1 MVYVRL
7 KDIAEKA
14 GVSINTV
21 SRSLKDKPDISEK
34 TRQRIRQI
42 ADELGYIPHA
52 NASGLRSRKSNTIG
66 IIVTHINNA
75 FFSRIL
81 QGISDAIS
89 SYGYTIITLTSNE
102 DISREKDLFITLA
115 SNRVEGII
123 FVPSRDIENT
133 INYDEINV
141 PHLTI
146 VRKGNLNT
154 QDYFTIDSYQ
164 SGRIAADYFLQLGR
178 KQPAYIG
185 YALPVS
191 CNKARLDGFR
201 ERLYEHKIELK
212 KSSVELCNS
221 TSDSAYQATRKLVER
236 EGHVDSIFVYNDQM
250 AFGVVRALYDG
261 GIKIPEEISVVG
273 HDDIEEAKHFIPA
286 LSTIRV
292 SKYRLGYESAEC
304 LIEKIQNKNSS
315 SKSVIYNP
323 EMIVRET

>member
-21 SRSLKDKPDISEK
+21 SRSLKDKPDIGEK
-34 TRQRIRQI
+34 TKQKIRQI

-66 IIVTHINNA
+66 VIVTHINNA

-89 SYGYTIITLTSNE
+89 SYGYTIMTLTSNE
-102 DISREKDLFITLA
+102 DIAREKDLFIALA

-123 FVPSRDIENT
+123 LVPSRDIENT

-164 SGRIAADYFLQLGR
+164 SGRIAADYFVQSGR
-178 KQPAYIG
+178 RQPAYIG

-201 ERLYEHKIELK
+201 EKLDEHGIELK
-212 KSSVELCNS
+212 NSSVELCNS
-221 TSDSAYQATRKLVER
+221 TPDSAYQAAHELMER
-236 EGHVDSIFVYNDQM
+236 GGPVDSIFVYNDQM
-250 AFGVVRALYDG
+250 AFGVVRALYERGLKVPTD
-261 GIKIPEEISVVG
+261 ISVLG
-273 HDDIEEAKHFIPA
+273 HDDIEEAKHFVPA
-286 LSTIRV
+286 ISTIRV

-304 LIEKIQNKNSS
+304 LIEKIRNKDSA

-323 EMIVRET
+323 ELIVRET